1 MGDNL
6 EQSRLKQGNFTK
18 ILPIGL
24 EIVKLLKELHS
35 LGVIHRD
42 IKPEN
47 FVMQDGKINLID
59 FGLSKKYIQ
68 NGTHIPFKENKGMIG
83 TARYASINA
92 LKGVE

>member
-1 MGDNL
+1 MGENL
-6 EQSRLKQGNFTK
+6 EQCRLKKGNFTK

-47 FVMQDGKINLID
+47 FVM
-59 FGLSKKYIQ
+59 
-68 NGTHIPFKENKGMIG
+68 
-83 TARYASINA
+83 
-92 LKGVE
+92 